1 MEMEFVKTKFFPLL
15 TVEDEIEKLFFFFF
29 LFLFWDDVDESA
41 LMLQQ
46 KS

>member
-29 LFLFWDDVDESA
+29 FYSYFGTM
-41 LMLQQ
+41 LMSLL
-46 KS
+46 